1 MTGDDVVDKWIQ
13 WNESVSSIRETFA
26 QKSLSYS
33 SRGMRE
39 GQTLMNELALIA
51 RQIERIVVGSRYDP
65 FHDDSR
71 IEDFLRWVDHKFSVW
86 EQVLR
91 ALDK

>member
-1 MTGDDVVDKWIQ
+1 MTGDGVVDKWIE
-13 WNESVSSIRETFA
+13 WNDAVSSIRQTFA
-26 QKSLSYS
+26 EKSLSYH

-51 RQIERIVVGSRYDP
+51 PQIEQTIVGSMQDP